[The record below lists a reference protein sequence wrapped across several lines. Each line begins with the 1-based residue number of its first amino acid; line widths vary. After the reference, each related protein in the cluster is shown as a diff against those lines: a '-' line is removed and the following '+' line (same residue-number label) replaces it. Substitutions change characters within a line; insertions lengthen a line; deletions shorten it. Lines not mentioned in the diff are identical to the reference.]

1 VKHFSSSSNGQ
12 VGLIRFVVICMKKTV
27 TTLVVKFSGKEET
40 LLEKILNINFYAS
53 LVAFI
58 LIFWFLLWYHY
69 SWEIASLN
77 SIAVLIVNVLLEKPI
92 QKMNKN
98 RKRYFPRWLWTII
111 VVFIFSILNNTSNFS
126 KLELLWIFVLGVYIF
141 KIIFPEKPEVE

>member
-1 VKHFSSSSNGQ
+1 
-12 VGLIRFVVICMKKTV
+12 MA
-27 TTLVVKFSGKEET
+27 
-40 LLEKILNINFYAS
+40 Y
-53 LVAFI
+53 I
-58 LIFWFLLWYHY
+58 LIFWFLFWYHY

-98 RKRYFPRWLWTII
+98 RKGHFPRWLMTAI
-111 VVFIFSILNNTSNFS
+111 VVFIFSILNDYSNFS